1 MNQLFS
7 KRSVRAGFRLAH
19 RAAFLVCLALL
30 VRTAGFSQ
38 AVSGDVT
45 GVVSDASGAAVANAS
60 VVATNDAT
68 GVKATQP
75 SNQEGTFRFTNLPIG
90 SYTIVASAPG
100 FAAQTLQGVEISL
113 NNVVTANLTL
123 SVGSN
128 ATTVEVSAAGA
139 VIDTTTA
146 QLQTTFDSRQAMDL
160 PTASSGSGVYNLTL
174 LGAGVASSGGV
185 GQGAGPAIA
194 GQRPDNNVFTLDGVS
209 NQNHYDPAPLVYVGN
224 DAVSELSLLQNQF
237 SPEFGG
243 GSGGIFNVIV
253 KTGTNQ
259 LHGSIYEYLQNRDLN
274 AVDALDA
281 VQGLTS
287 NPRYDNNRLGA
298 TIGGPIFKNRFF
310 YFGNFEY
317 NPVGQSAVPG
327 APIIAPTSAG
337 ISTLNGIS
345 GLSATNLGV
354 FEKYVPVAPAN
365 DQGAVTVAG
374 LSIPVGSISTISP
387 SYTNSYN
394 AVVALDYD
402 MSDKDQLRGRWV
414 YNKTSGIDTGA
425 QLPVFD
431 VTSPND
437 NYFYSLSEFHNFG
450 PTLQNEFR
458 GSFSRNFNSLGV
470 PNAKFGSL
478 AAFPNITIDELNS
491 LNIGPDGPSGSIQN
505 LFQLQDNMS
514 KVMGNH
520 TFKFGYHFTDV
531 ILTNYFIQ
539 RVRGDYYYLTLQTFL
554 EDLSPDDFGERSAG
568 PTSYPAGFLQNEAFF
583 NDDWKVRPNLT
594 FNLGLRYEYDT
605 VPIASRYQVDSYLAS
620 VPGGISFGRPFFGSN
635 DWSPRFGFAYSPG
648 SNGTW
653 VVRGGFAKAYD
664 FTYANL
670 TSNSAPPYF
679 QQTNDVDT
687 TTSTTGFL
695 ANGGLPGNPV
705 PLPNNPAG
713 ALGAVSSYTYGGK
726 RPYGL
731 TWNLGVQRIF
741 KKDYVFE
748 ARYVG
753 TRGVHLWNQ
762 SRLNIYPLVNANNYL
777 PTYFTMPSAET
788 FAGLTKT
795 LGDVKSY
802 IVPGGTSDYPTNS
815 LAAYGSDANIVA
827 YLPQAT
833 STYHGLAV
841 QLKRS
846 YSNGLTFIAAY
857 TWSHA
862 MDDATATNFSTYLSP
877 RRAQDFQ
884 DLKADWAASALDH
897 RQRFTFSPIYD
908 WKPFRSGNWFVK
920 NLVGNWNIAGTY
932 TYQSPELAT
941 VQSGI
946 DSNLNGD
953 SAGDRAIIN
962 SAGAANTSTG
972 VTGYNSAGQPV
983 GYNDPTTVAYV
994 ANSSNARYVQTG
1006 LGAIANGGRNTFPLK
1021 PIDNI
1026 DAALTKKFDI
1036 GERFHFTIGAQFY
1049 NVLNHAQFTGGY
1061 LSDVASN
1068 GYIGSR
1074 NDLITGNSLFGRFDQ
1089 FYSSNSR
1096 RGQIVARF
1104 EF

>member
-45 GVVSDASGAAVANAS
+45 GAVSDASGAAVEGAAVTAENES
-60 VVATNDAT
+60 T
-68 GVKATQP
+68 GVKATEQ
-75 SNQEGTFRFTNLPIG
+75 SNHEGVYRFTNLPIG
-90 SYTIVASAPG
+90 SYSITASATG
-100 FAAQTLQGVEISL
+100 FAAATLKSVQLVL

-123 SVGSN
+123 AVGTN

-146 QLQTTFDSRQAMDL
+146 QLQTTFDSRQTMDL
-160 PTASSGSGVYNLTL
+160 PAASSGSGIYNLTL

-209 NQNHYDPAPLVYVGN
+209 NQNHYDPAPLVYVAN

-253 KTGTNQ
+253 KTGTNKI
-259 LHGSIYEYLQNRDLN
+259 HGSIYEYMQNRDLD
-274 AVDALDA
+274 AVDAVYA

-287 NPRYDNNRLGA
+287 LPRYDNNRLGA
-298 TIGGPIFKNRFF
+298 TVGGPIVKNKLF

-317 NPVGQSAVPG
+317 NPVGRSAVPG
-327 APIIAPTSAG
+327 TPIIAPTSDG
-337 ISTLNGIS
+337 ISILNGIS
-345 GLSATNLGV
+345 GLSSTNLGV

-365 DQGAVTVAG
+365 DQGTVTVAG
-374 LSIPVGSISTISP
+374 LSIPVGTISTISP

-402 MSDKDQLRGRWV
+402 MSEKDQLRGRWV

-431 VTSPND
+431 VTAPND
-437 NYFYSLSEFHNFG
+437 NYFYSLSEFHNFA

-458 GSFSRNFNSLGV
+458 ASFSRNFNTLGL
-470 PNAKFGSL
+470 PDAKFGSL
-478 AAFPNITIDELNS
+478 TDFPNITIEDLNS
-491 LNIGPDGPSGSIQN
+491 LNIGPDGPSGSVQN

-514 KVMGNH
+514 KIVGKH
-520 TFKFGYHFTDV
+520 TLKFGYHFTDV

-539 RVRGDYYYLTLQTFL
+539 RVRGDYYYYNLETFL
-554 EDLSPDDFGERSAG
+554 EDLSPDEFGERSAG
-568 PTSYPAGFLQNEAFF
+568 PTSYPVGFLQNEAFF
-583 NDDWKVRPNLT
+583 NDDFKVRPNLT
-594 FNLGLRYEYDT
+594 VNLGLRYEYDT
-605 VPIASRYQVDSYLAS
+605 MPIASRYQVDSYLAS

-635 DWSPRFGFAYSPG
+635 DWSPRFGFAYTPG
-648 SNGTW
+648 ASGNW
-653 VVRGGFAKAYD
+653 VVRGGFSKAFD

-679 QQTNDVDT
+679 QQTNDVVNS
-687 TTSTTGFL
+687 STNFL
-695 ANGGLPGNPV
+695 ASGGLPGNPV
-705 PLPNNPAG
+705 PLPNTPSG

-731 TWNLGVQRIF
+731 TWTLGVQRIF
-741 KKDYVFE
+741 AKNYVFE

-762 SRLNIYPLVNANNYL
+762 SRLNIYPQVTPTNYL
-777 PTYFTMPSAET
+777 PTFFTMPSSST
-788 FAGLTKT
+788 FSSLTKT
-795 LGDVKSY
+795 LGDVRSY
-802 IVPGGTSDYPTNS
+802 IVPGGTSDFPTNS

-833 STYHGLAV
+833 STYNGLAV
-841 QLKRS
+841 QLTRS
-846 YSNGLTFIAAY
+846 YSNGLTFIGAY
-857 TWSHA
+857 TWSHTL
-862 MDDATATNFSTYLSP
+862 DDATATNFSTYLSP
-877 RRAQDFQ
+877 RRAQDYQ
-884 DLKADWAASALDH
+884 NLKADWASSALDH

-908 WKPFRSGNWFVK
+908 WKPFKGGNWFLK

-941 VQSGI
+941 VQSGL
-946 DSNLNGD
+946 DANLNGD

-962 SAGAANTSTG
+962 SAGAATASTG
-972 VTGYNSAGQPV
+972 VTAYNSAGQAV
-983 GYNDPTTVAYV
+983 SLNDPTTVAYV
-994 ANSSNARYVQTG
+994 ANSSNARYVQAG
-1006 LGAIANGGRNTFPLK
+1006 YGALANGGRNTFPLK

-1026 DAALTKKFDI
+1026 DAALSKKFDV

-1049 NVLNHAQFTGGY
+1049 NVLNHSQFVGGY
-1061 LSDVASN
+1061 TNDIASN
-1068 GYIGSR
+1068 GNTTSR
-1074 NDLITGNSLFGRFDQ
+1074 NDLVTGNPLFGRFDQ

-1096 RGQIVARF
+1096 VGQIVAHF